1 MGICVQLDSGGTLTP
16 TGEPPESCSAYVLLS
31 GSENSMVTAVWS
43 VFGQPTQEQA
53 IEWFAGPFCF
63 VVFLY
68 LVGRG
73 AGAVV
78 NMFNDNK

>member
-16 TGEPPESCSAYVLLS
+16 TGEPLESCSAYVLLS
-31 GSENSMVTAVWS
+31 GSENAIVSAVGA
-43 VFGQPTQEQA
+43 VFGQPSQEQA
-53 IEWFAGPFCF
+53 LAWFAGPFCF

-78 NMFNDNK
+78 NMFNDK